1 MKRRGLLVATLLTL
15 LLTSIVLGRVS
26 RAADTR
32 SSQVGHSFSG
42 DTAFRYR
49 QGQPTHWR
57 AHLLQ
62 H

>member
-1 MKRRGLLVATLLTL
+1 MKRRGLLVATLLAL
-15 LLTSIVLGRVS
+15 LLTSIVLARAG

-32 SSQVGHSFSG
+32 SPKPRHPFSG
-42 DTAFRYR
+42 ETALRYR

-57 AHLLQ
+57 ACLLQ